1 MADAVLTTC
10 AYCGVG
16 CGVLASDA
24 YQVRGDED
32 HPANFGRLCSKGSAL
47 GETLGL
53 EDRLLMPRIAGR
65 EAGWD
70 EALDL
75 VAGRLR
81 ATIAQHGPDSVA
93 FYVSGQFLTEDYYVA
108 NKLMKGFIGSG
119 NIDTNSRLCMA
130 SSVAGHRRAFG
141 EDVVPGCYQDFDE
154 TDLAILVGSNTAWC
168 HPILYQRLMAA
179 RARRGTKIVVI
190 DPRRTATAAEAD
202 LHLALKP
209 GTDVLLFN
217 GLLAHLADKGALDL
231 AYIEV
236 HTTGFDAALA
246 LADAD
251 AGSIDKVAA
260 GCGLSAADVQR
271 FYHWFAATDRSLTVY
286 SQGVNQSAH
295 GTDKVNAIINCHLA
309 TGRIGRPGLGPFSVT
324 GQPNAMG
331 GREVGGLANQL
342 AAHMAFED
350 AGAVDRVQRFW
361 NAPNIARRPGL
372 KAIDLFREVGE
383 GRIKALWIAGTNPAV
398 SLPDANRV
406 RAALKRC
413 EFVIVSDVTVTDT
426 TRYAHV
432 LLPAAAW
439 GEKDGTVTNSE
450 RRISRQR
457 AFRPPPGEARPD
469 WRIFTEVAQRMGF
482 ATAFPYRTPA
492 EIFREHAALSTF
504 ENGGARQFNLAGL
517 ARLSDADYDAL
528 TPVQWPVPAIGCE
541 ERAPIIPSPSM
552 GEGREGQAAFRCETD
567 FAGFPHPGPPPG
579 WGQGNAACRLFADGR
594 FATPDGRARFVAVRQ
609 EGPAVPVSGR
619 YPIVL
624 NTGRLRDQWHTM
636 TRTGAVPRLMAH
648 APTPV
653 IELAPADAAAN
664 DLADGGFAQVRSA
677 QGTAVAQVSV
687 ATEQAPGAAFLAMHW
702 SQLFA
707 AQATAGVL
715 VNADT
720 DPWSGQPELKHT
732 PVAISPLA
740 MRWSG
745 FLLSRRSLRPT
756 GLIHW
761 SKQAVAGG
769 WLYELAGPEPTGD
782 GILLAR
788 RLLDA
793 LPREA
798 AIDYADARRGLFRAG
813 LTDATGALTECLY
826 VGPADGP
833 AERGWLLA
841 LFAARQL
848 LSEVDRRALLS
859 GRPPVAMP
867 SAGRIVCSCFQ
878 VGRNRIVEAVRRE
891 RIADA
896 AALGRRLQC
905 GTNCGSCLPEL
916 REIIADERRLAA
928 E

>member
-1 MADAVLTTC
+1 MADEVRTIC

-16 CGVLASDA
+16 CGVLAGDGDK
-24 YQVRGDED
+24 VRGDAE

-65 EAGWD
+65 DAGWD

-75 VAGRLR
+75 IARRLS
-81 ATIAQHGPDSVA
+81 ATIATHGPDSVA

-141 EDVVPGCYQDFDE
+141 EDVVPGCYDDFDE

-168 HPILYQRLMAA
+168 HPILYQRLLAA
-179 RARRGTKIVVI
+179 RARRGTRIVVV

-217 GLLAHLADKGALDL
+217 GLLAHLANKGTLDR
-231 AYIEV
+231 AYIDA
-236 HTTGFDAALA
+236 HTTGLEAALA

-260 GCGLSAADVQR
+260 GCGLPAAYVVR
-271 FYHWFAATDRSLTVY
+271 FYGWFTATERSLTVY

-295 GTDKVNAIINCHLA
+295 GTDKVNAIINVHLS
-309 TGRIGRPGLGPFSVT
+309 TGRIGRPGQGPFSVT

-350 AGAVDRVQRFW
+350 AGAVDRVRRFW
-361 NAPNIARRPGL
+361 SAPNIATRSGL
-372 KAIDLFREVGE
+372 KAVDLFNAAGD
-383 GRIKALWIAGTNPAV
+383 GRIKVLWIAGTNPAV
-398 SLPDANRV
+398 SLPDAGRV
-406 RAALKRC
+406 RAALKKC
-413 EFVIVSDVTVTDT
+413 ELVVVSDVTVTDT

-457 AFRPPPGEARPD
+457 AFRSLPGEARPD
-469 WRIFTEVAQRMGF
+469 WCIFTQVAQRLGF
-482 ATAFPYRTPA
+482 AWAFPYRTPA
-492 EIFREHAALSTF
+492 EIFREHAALSAF
-504 ENGGARQFNLAGL
+504 ENGGTRQFDLAGL
-517 ARLSDADYDAL
+517 ADLSDAEYDAL
-528 TPVQWPVPAIGCE
+528 QPAQWPVRVDAK
-541 ERAPIIPSPSM
+541 
-552 GEGREGQAAFRCETD
+552 QK
-567 FAGFPHPGPPPG
+567 
-579 WGQGNAACRLFADGR
+579 RLFSDGR
-594 FATPDGRARFVAVRQ
+594 FSTSDGRARFIAVRQ

-636 TRTGAVPRLMAH
+636 TRTGAVARLMAH
-648 APTPV
+648 VPAPV
-653 IELAPADAAAN
+653 IELAPSDAAAN
-664 DLADGGFAQVRSA
+664 DLSDGGFAQIRSA
-677 QGTAVAQVSV
+677 QGTAVAQVRI
-687 ATEQAPGAAFLAMHW
+687 ATEQAPGAAFLSMHW
-702 SQLFA
+702 NNQFA

-732 PVAISPLA
+732 PVAMTPLI

-745 FLLSRRSLRPT
+745 FLLSRRSFRPT
-756 GLIHW
+756 GFIHW
-761 SKQAVAGG
+761 SRRAVTGG
-769 WLYELAGPEPTGD
+769 WLYEIAGPEPASD

-793 LPREA
+793 LPRED
-798 AIDYADARRGLFRAG
+798 AIEYADARRGFRAG
-813 LTDATGALTECLY
+813 LTDAAGALTECLY
-826 VGPADGP
+826 VGPADAQ
-833 AERGWLLA
+833 AERTWLLA
-841 LFAARQL
+841 LFAARQP
-848 LSEVDRRALLS
+848 LSDADRHALLS

-867 SAGRIVCSCFQ
+867 TEGPIVCSCFQ
-878 VGRNRIVEAVRRE
+878 VGHARIAETVRRE
-891 RIADA
+891 HIADV
-896 AALGRRLQC
+896 AALSRRLQC

-916 REIIADERRLAA
+916 REIVAHERRLAA